1 MSNKKIST
9 NPSSLRSLKKL
20 MLKNGVPLSV
30 CVDDG
35 SAHMPLSEEN
45 FPKKSENIYVKKS
58 ESESGTDSL
67 RS

>member
-9 NPSSLRSLKKL
+9 NPSSLRTLKKL

-35 SAHMPLSEEN
+35 SVHMPLSEEN

>member
-9 NPSSLRSLKKL
+9 NPSSLRTLKKL

-30 CVDDG
+30 GVDDG

-45 FPKKSENIYVKKS
+45 IPKKSENIYVKKS

>member
-9 NPSSLRSLKKL
+9 NPSSLRTLKKL
-20 MLKNGVPLSV
+20 MLKNVVPLSV

-35 SAHMPLSEEN
+35 FAYMPLSEEN

>member
-9 NPSSLRSLKKL
+9 NPSSLRTLKKL

-35 SAHMPLSEEN
+35 SAHMRLSEEN